1 MLRVKSAARIAVGL
15 LAGMAALAGPA
26 RASTVAIDFAVS
38 YFATIPG
45 NPVIPAP
52 PPIFVGTQLI
62 SGNPLFFGASL
73 DAMSLPFTFPTLN
86 VGGIFSTTF
95 EPPDPCI
102 AAASC
107 QLRFNFGGQVTGQ
120 DANGQAFSYVAAA
133 ILPGDAIV
141 PSPPQIKIGAL
152 DFSTPLPPNIRVA
165 GFIYAFDDPEVVG
178 EWQVTLRVD
187 TTPLPA
193 ALPLFAGGL
202 GVMGLLGW
210 RRKRKGAAVAA

>member
-1 MLRVKSAARIAVGL
+1 LTHTAKNALFNTLVSSATI
-15 LAGMAALAGPA
+15 A
-26 RASTVAIDFAVS
+26 RAIIRPHTTA

-45 NPVIPAP
+45 NPVLPGP

-62 SGNPLFFGASL
+62 NGNPLFYGSHA

-86 VGGIFSTTF
+86 VGDIFSTTF

-102 AAASC
+102 AVASC
-107 QLRFNFGGQVTGQ
+107 QMHFSFGGLAAG
-120 DANGQAFSYVAAA
+120 FSAAA
-133 ILPGDAIV
+133 IFPGDAIT
-141 PSPPQIKIGAL
+141 PLPPQIKIGAL
-152 DFSTPLPPNIRVA
+152 DFSYPTPPPIRVG

-193 ALPLFAGGL
+193 TLPLFASGL
-202 GVMGLLGW
+202 GALALLGW
-210 RRKRKGAAVAA
+210 RRKRKAAALAA